1 MNQQIFNAVNV
12 ERRMLFLLLFSVII
26 VAGFCIM
33 NTMITVT
40 VQKRREIGVMKAI
53 GARVD
58 QIIWV
63 FLGQGLIVGAVGTLL
78 GVGLAFL
85 ILHFRNE
92 LLNWLSDTFGLTL
105 FPADVYALVELPS
118 RIVPSTVAIAAA
130 GAMIIC
136 ALAALLPAYIAA
148 RLDPAKA
155 LRNDQ

>member
-63 FLGQGLIVGAVGTLL
+63 FLGQGLIVGAVEPPG
-78 GVGLAFL
+78 A
-85 ILHFRNE
+85 
-92 LLNWLSDTFGLTL
+92 
-105 FPADVYALVELPS
+105 PASPS
-118 RIVPSTVAIAAA
+118 SSSTSATNSST
-130 GAMIIC
+130 G
-136 ALAALLPAYIAA
+136 
-148 RLDPAKA
+148 
-155 LRNDQ
+155 